1 MTYSEIV
8 SLLSAQMVP
17 RDDEESSQMIPM
29 LEKFVNQESGADE
42 SNYDMDGHDMDMDD
56 HHENEMDDQHDIR
69 EDTDHGA
76 AWTW

>member
-42 SNYDMDGHDMDMDD
+42 SHYDMEGHHDMDMDG
-56 HHENEMDDQHDIR
+56 HHDNDIHDQHDI
-69 EDTDHGA
+69 
-76 AWTW
+76 